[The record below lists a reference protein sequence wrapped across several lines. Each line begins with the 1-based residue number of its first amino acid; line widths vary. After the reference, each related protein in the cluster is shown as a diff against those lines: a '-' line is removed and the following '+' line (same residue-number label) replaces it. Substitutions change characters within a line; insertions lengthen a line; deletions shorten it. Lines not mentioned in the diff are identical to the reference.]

1 MKNKKSRAPG
11 KAAGKSARTPNASAQ
26 KPKAAPSSMVPLQTP
41 AHLLPCSNPLQPRS
55 SAQAKAAASAMQK
68 ALSKE
73 DAGTPA
79 VGRTE
84 TPAGGQLAARCQT
97 AAFTQ

>member
-1 MKNKKSRAPG
+1 MKKKRKGPG
-11 KAAGKSARTPNASAQ
+11 KAAGNTAKTPTASAQ
-26 KPKAAPSSMVPLQTP
+26 KAKAAMSPVNPMKTP
-41 AHLLPCSNPLQPRS
+41 AQLLPCSKSLQPRS

-68 ALSKE
+68 ALRKE

-84 TPAGGQLAARCQT
+84 TPAGNQ
-97 AAFTQ
+97 